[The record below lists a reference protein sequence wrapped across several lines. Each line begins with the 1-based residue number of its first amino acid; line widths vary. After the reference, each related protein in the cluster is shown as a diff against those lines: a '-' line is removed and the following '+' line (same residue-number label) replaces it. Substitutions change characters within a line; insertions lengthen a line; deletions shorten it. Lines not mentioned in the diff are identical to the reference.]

1 MKTHSST
8 AISFSVR
15 VLLLYV
21 VLVMP
26 LLQSTPLYAGIAF
39 KGIEKNI
46 SDPEKLESFLE
57 PKLSDFLL
65 KKNPKSESVLILL
78 SLRKQ

>member
-1 MKTHSST
+1 MKKTIFT
-8 AISFSVR
+8 I
-15 VLLLYV
+15 LL
-21 VLVMP
+21 
-26 LLQSTPLYAGIAF
+26 S
-39 KGIEKNI
+39 
-46 SDPEKLESFLE
+46 